1 MIRTIIFAENAW
13 SAWGESK
20 IFTLIY
26 VGSKRPPTIDV
37 LGHEYTHAV
46 ERSIS
51 HLEGKGETGALMEA
65 YGDIMGKLLQTGIIT
80 HLKQYIRIY
89 LNTGILR

>member
-1 MIRTIIFAENAW
+1 MMLFGDSNRALALVINDQNDYAAENAW

-51 HLEGKGETGALMEA
+51 HLEGKGETGGSDGGIWRY
-65 YGDIMGKLLQTGIIT
+65 YGGNYYRLV
-80 HLKQYIRIY
+80 
-89 LNTGILR
+89 